1 MVTAATAGATA
12 TAQATQADMTAH
24 AALLRD
30 SSIQFALPRYVR
42 PEPPAWLKPLMR
54 FFEAIGPSLV
64 YLFWGAV
71 IIGAVVV
78 LMVILHEVLGIAW
91 RWPWPRNNAAAD
103 EEAEDQRWQPE
114 ASVARTLLAAADALA
129 AQGDHDGAV
138 HLLLKRSVEDIGE
151 KLPDFM
157 RPSLTARDIA
167 AAPGLPERARTA
179 FGIIAIVVE
188 AALFARVPVGEAGW
202 RKARTAYEDFA
213 LRGAWSPPRPRGMRL
228 SRREALG

>member
-1 MVTAATAGATA
+1 MVTAATTGATA
-12 TAQATQADMTAH
+12 TAQATQADMAAH
-24 AALLRD
+24 AALVRD
-30 SSIQFALPRYVR
+30 SSIQFALPRYV
-42 PEPPAWLKPLMR
+42 PPSPPSWLKPLMR
-54 FFEAIGPSLV
+54 FFEAIGPSLI
-64 YLFWGAV
+64 YLFWAVV
-71 IIGAVVV
+71 IIGGAIV

-91 RWPWPRNNAAAD
+91 RWPWPRKSAAAD
-103 EEAEDQRWQPE
+103 EEAEERRWQPE
-114 ASVARTLLAAADALA
+114 ASVARILLAEADELA
-129 AQGDHDGAV
+129 ARGDYDAAV

-202 RKARTAYEDFA
+202 HKARTAYEDFA
-213 LRGAWSPPRPRGMRL
+213 LRGSWSQPNPRGLRL

>member
-1 MVTAATAGATA
+1 M
-12 TAQATQADMTAH
+12 
-24 AALLRD
+24 
-30 SSIQFALPRYVR
+30 PRT
-42 PEPPAWLKPLMR
+42 EDDA
-54 FFEAIGPSLV
+54 
-64 YLFWGAV
+64 
-71 IIGAVVV
+71 
-78 LMVILHEVLGIAW
+78 
-91 RWPWPRNNAAAD
+91 
-103 EEAEDQRWQPE
+103 EERRWQPE
-114 ASVARTLLAAADALA
+114 ASVARTLLAEADALA
-129 AQGDHDGAV
+129 ARGDHDGAV

-213 LRGAWSPPRPRGMRL
+213 LRGSWTRPRPQGMRL